1 MEKDEREQC
10 AELRY
15 VTTLQAVCGY
25 GLRWS
30 IFKCSGLDWHYAKPQ
45 GMLMKFIPKKKFIII
60 IIIMEQD

>member
-25 GLRWS
+25 GLTWS

-60 IIIMEQD
+60 IIIME